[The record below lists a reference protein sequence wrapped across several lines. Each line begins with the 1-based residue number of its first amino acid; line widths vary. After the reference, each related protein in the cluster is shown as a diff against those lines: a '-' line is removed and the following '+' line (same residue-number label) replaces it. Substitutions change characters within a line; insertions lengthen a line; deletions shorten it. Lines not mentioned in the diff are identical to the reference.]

1 MKKFSS
7 NIKTFC
13 TIIMLLTAAKTVS
26 YGQSAPQLNGNIIS
40 ASQFTTTEM
49 LQTSGNDYSLTT
61 GRAAAMGGAF
71 TALGGDM
78 ASIGINPAGLGM
90 YSSSVWGFSPTMT
103 FSGMRN
109 GFAEMQD
116 SRATRFGFNN
126 IGTVLRIHEQSH
138 GIISVNF
145 GFSYN
150 KTDDFNY
157 SSRIKL
163 PASSNGSILNI
174 LQLQLNGLYPFIS
187 GGEWLGLSENA
198 LNNDPFNN
206 TDIYIDEWG
215 AVLGYQSGVLPAA
228 GDYIY
233 GLSGI
238 PESGTVTSSLLYES
252 RGSAGDY
259 NIAGGF
265 NIENIVYLGFNF
277 GFRDIYR
284 NAALYYTEDYS
295 DGFEGT
301 SQLYLRQLRYNQYI
315 TSRGSAFNFKIGAIV
330 RPTPSLRIG
339 IAYHSPSYTSLQH
352 EYYAGMGTSHFGNP
366 NSAYFNSLI
375 TDYEYAY
382 NTPSRLL
389 TGLAFTVGNFMAV
402 SFDYERVWYNNM
414 SYRSETY
421 DIRENFRTVI
431 RDRYR
436 PADNFRIGL
445 EIKPLPIFALR
456 AGYAY
461 YGSPIREKSD
471 SGETLIFNRIFTT
484 SSSHISA
491 GIGIWLGAAT
501 TLDIAYVYSR
511 SRVAPYD
518 LYYYNGPARLPEG
531 DFNNVTYSAY
541 DYTPEGYLNRSAVT
555 MTFNFMF

>member
-1 MKKFSS
+1 MKRFNSI
-7 NIKTFC
+7 IKTSC
-13 TIIMLLTAAKTVS
+13 TTILLLAASRAVS
-26 YGQSAPQLNGNIIS
+26 YGQSAQLNGNIIS
-40 ASQFTTTEM
+40 ASQFTATEM
-49 LQTSGNDYSLTT
+49 LQTSGSDYSLTT

-90 YSSSVWGFSPTMT
+90 YSSSVWGFSPTLNFT
-103 FSGMRN
+103 GMKN
-109 GFAEMQD
+109 NFADMQE

-138 GIISVNF
+138 GVISVNF

-157 SSRIKL
+157 SSRIKM

-174 LQLQLNGLYPFIS
+174 LQLQLNGLYPFIT
-187 GGEWLGLSENA
+187 GGEWLGLSESA

-228 GDYIY
+228 GDFIY

-238 PESGTVTSSLLYES
+238 PESGAITSSLLYES

-259 NIAGGF
+259 NIACGI

-284 NAALYYTEDYS
+284 NVGLYYTEDYS
-295 DGFEGT
+295 DVFEGT
-301 SQLYLRQLRYNQYI
+301 SQLYLRQLRYNQYVI
-315 TSRGSAFNFKIGAIV
+315 SRGSAGNFKLGAIV
-330 RPTPSLRIG
+330 RPTQALRIG
-339 IAYHSPSYTSLQH
+339 IAYHSPTYTSLQH
-352 EYYAGMGTSHFGNP
+352 EYYAGMGTAHFGNP
-366 NSAYFNSLI
+366 NNAYYNSLI
-375 TDYEYAY
+375 TDYEYSY

-389 TGLAFTVGNFMAV
+389 TGIAFTVGNFMAV
-402 SFDYERVWYNNM
+402 SFDYERVWYNRM

-421 DIRENFRTVI
+421 DIREDFRAAI
-431 RDRYR
+431 RSMYR
-436 PADNFRIGL
+436 PADNFRVGL
-445 EIKPLPIFALR
+445 EIKPLPILALR

-461 YGSPIREKSD
+461 YDSPVRSKSD
-471 SGETLIFNRIFTT
+471 SGETFVFNRIFTT
-484 SSSHISA
+484 SSSHLSA

-511 SRVAPYD
+511 YRVAPYD

-531 DFNNVTYSAY
+531 DISNVTYTSY
-541 DYTPEGYLNRSAVT
+541 DYVPEGSLNRNAVT